1 MPSVSWDDDNNYS
14 IQPNPAHRMEVNIKL
29 LDIVNNH
36 FLTQHVK
43 QATRGHNILDLV
55 FTTNPDKA
63 TDLKI
68 QNGTSDRDVII
79 FDINLKP
86 STNRKQPRKVFM
98 FKKGNMEAVRNDL
111 KRRFEGYI
119 ERISWS

>member
-1 MPSVSWDDDNNYS
+1 
-14 IQPNPAHRMEVNIKL
+14 MEVNIKL
-29 LDIVNNH
+29 LNIVNNH
-36 FLTQHVK
+36 FLTQQVK

-55 FTTNPDKA
+55 FTTNPDKV
-63 TDLKI
+63 TDLI
-68 QNGTSDRDVII
+68 MSDHDAII

-111 KRRFEGYI
+111 KRHFEGYT
-119 ERISWS
+119 ERISWSWTILYTRLEISH

>member
-1 MPSVSWDDDNNYS
+1 
-14 IQPNPAHRMEVNIKL
+14 MEVNIKL
-29 LDIVNNH
+29 LNIVNNH
-36 FLTQHVK
+36 FLTQHVR
-43 QATRGHNILDLV
+43 QSTRGHNILDLV
-55 FTTNPDKA
+55 FTINPDKV
-63 TDLKI
+63 TDLKM
-68 QNGTSDRDVII
+68 SDHDAII

-119 ERISWS
+119 ERISWSWTILYTRLEISH